1 MRRSG
6 SNILQEVKR
15 SLRELVPGADFKV
28 LATQVKEVYS
38 DNPDN
43 NFLISR
49 NPSAI
54 EVSYD
59 NGSIQKAG
67 LNDIQVMAF
76 VENILATTEEF
87 HEIATVTTLERTK
100 ENAGRA
106 KAAPLPAQGFYVS
119 FSAYK
124 GRSPQNVPV
133 YAFDGASWWVNGD
146 RVSDPPKDAVRLTIP
161 LR

>member
-15 SLRELVPGADFKV
+15 DLRELVPGADFKV

-38 DNPDN
+38 DDPDN
-43 NFLISR
+43 NLLISR
-49 NPSAI
+49 DPSAV

-67 LNDIQVMAF
+67 LNDAQVIAF
-76 VENILATTEEF
+76 VENILATTQEF
-87 HEIATVTTLERTK
+87 HEITTVTTVERTK

-106 KAAPLPAQGFYVS
+106 KAAPLPATGFYVS

-124 GRSPQNVPV
+124 GRSPEKVPV
-133 YAFDGASWWVNGD
+133 YAFDGAVWWLNGD
-146 RVSDPPKDAVRLTIP
+146 LVSHPPKDVVRLTIP